1 MIETQNLKVYFKS
14 RDVVVKAVDGVNIK
28 IKEKEIVGL
37 VGESGSGKTTL
48 GRTILNLQRPTAGK
62 VLWNG
67 KDVSKLKGKEEK
79 EFRRQNQII
88 FQNPYEAVDIRMK
101 VYDIIA
107 EGIRV
112 HKLAKNEKEEMEMV
126 MNALREVGLTPEE
139 EYANSLPNQLSGGQ
153 LQRVAIARALVL
165 DPSFIVADE
174 PVSMLDMSIR
184 AGILDIFQKLKE
196 EKGKS
201 VLMITH
207 DISTIGYI
215 ASNIYVMY
223 QGKVIES
230 GPTDEV
236 LDHPLHPY
244 TKALISAVPLPDPSG
259 RSTLFSTE
267 VREEVEPYNGKGC
280 RYYPRCPFAMNVCKE
295 KEPELTGESNDHY
308 VACFLY

>member
-1 MIETQNLKVYFKS
+1 MIETQDVRVYFKS
-14 RDVVVKAVDGVNIK
+14 RDLVVKAVDGVSVRVNQ
-28 IKEKEIVGL
+28 KEIVGL

-48 GRTILNLQRPTAGK
+48 GRTMLNLQKPTSGK

-67 KDVSKLKGKEEK
+67 KDVSKLRGKEER
-79 EFRRQNQII
+79 EFRRENQII

-112 HKLAKNEKEEMEMV
+112 HGLAKDKGEEREMV

-165 DPSFIVADE
+165 NPSFIVADE

-184 AGILDIFQKLKE
+184 AGVLDIFHKLKE
-196 EKGKS
+196 EKGVS

-207 DISTIGYI
+207 DISTIGYV
-215 ASNIYVMY
+215 ADRIYVMY
-223 QGKVIES
+223 QGKVVES

-236 LDHPLHPY
+236 LDNPLHPY
-244 TKALISAVPLPDPSG
+244 TKALIAAVPIPDPSG
-259 RSTLFSTE
+259 RSTLFSLKVKDE
-267 VREEVEPYNGKGC
+267 AEPYNGKGC
-280 RYYPRCPFAMNVCKE
+280 KYYPKCPFAMDVCRE
-295 KEPELTGESNDHY
+295 KEPELRGGANDHY